1 MISLPRFS
9 VENRVLVN
17 MLMVTIIIGGAY
29 GGLTLV
35 REMFPESRPNQVA
48 ISTIYPGATPSEV
61 EKGIAIRIEEAIKDV
76 EDIDKIETHIGEG
89 SCTILVTMKSG
100 AKDIDLAVNDFKAA
114 IDTIPR
120 DELPEDAEET
130 RVMKFEPQ
138 LPVISVSI
146 YGDADEAALKDVG
159 REMRDELLL
168 LLPESKIEL
177 SGARK
182 AELLV
187 EVQPEKLTEYRLS
200 LAEIAETIR
209 HSNLDLPAG
218 QVKTPQQNVAVRTLM
233 ETDDADR
240 IAETILRTTVGGQL
254 VRISDVG
261 RVIDGFED
269 SDIRGRFNGHPS
281 VSITVY
287 KTGNGDAVE
296 IATRVKAYVAGRVR
310 QPMDWDWQTR
320 LKSRLGMD
328 VPAMRIYQQQK
339 NEPLPA
345 ALRVMVHTDLSRFI
359 ADRLDLVKRNGL
371 WGLVLVFCSLLFFL
385 NWRVAFWVMMGVVLS
400 IAGAIMVMHMIGET
414 LNLISMFGLIIALG
428 MLVDDAIVVGENVFA
443 RVEEGEE
450 PHLAAIKGAEEVAWP
465 VVIAV
470 MTTIGAFMPLMF
482 IEGQIG
488 DFMGVLPVVVTC
500 ALGISLLEALSI
512 LPCHL
517 AEWLMPVRQD
527 LGHAPPRHWLARIAR
542 PLRAAQQ
549 NAVRRFTEHH
559 YKWLLERAVRYRYV
573 TMALAVAGLLIALG
587 LVAGGRVPF
596 VFVQKM
602 DSETIVVSV
611 RMPVGTPI
619 EETQRTMEAIEALA
633 TDKNRFPEIK
643 TIYTLLGESLRIGEH
658 GTSSTNGTHLAQS
671 IIELTTVDERE
682 RPSEAIIAEMR
693 AETDHLPGVTWIKYE
708 SMQGGPGGAEI
719 EMEITGKILP
729 DLLAAAEVIKKTLA
743 GFSGVYDIADDFEA
757 GRREAQI
764 QLRDSAR
771 PLGITAR
778 SLALEVRGAFYGLE
792 ARTLQRDREDVDI
805 MVRFPEERRRHIY
818 ELEAMH
824 IATPDGRMIP
834 FREVARIEEAPGY
847 SSLRRV
853 DQRRAVVV
861 SADVDHSKGNPE
873 VITSALST
881 TIRQLEADY
890 PGLRIE
896 FGGNKRELAKSF
908 GSLKRDFL
916 IALVIIFVLLAGLFK
931 SYVQPMIVMTA
942 IPFGLIGAVA
952 GHYLMGYPLTILSI
966 IGIVALAGIAVND
979 SLILVDF
986 TNKETKEG
994 CSALEAVIQAG
1005 QRRLR
1010 PIILTSLTTILG
1022 LAPMMAE
1029 TSWQARFLIPMAI
1042 SISFG
1047 LLFTTILTL
1056 LVVPAIYLIVDDFFR
1071 MARWVWYGPM
1081 SRVTPA
1087 A

>member
-35 REMFPESRPNQVA
+35 REMFPESRPNQVS
-48 ISTIYPGATPSEV
+48 ISTLYPGATPSEV

-76 EDIDKIETHIGEG
+76 EDIDKIETQIGEG
-89 SCTILVTMKSG
+89 SCTLLVTMKSG
-100 AKDIDLAVNDFKAA
+100 AKDIDLVVNDFKAA

-138 LPVISVSI
+138 LPVISVSLF
-146 YGDADEAALKDVG
+146 GDMDEATLKEAG
-159 REMRDELLL
+159 RQVRDDLLL
-168 LLPESKIEL
+168 LLPQSKMEL
-177 SGARK
+177 SGVRK
-182 AELLV
+182 AELQV
-187 EVQPEKLTEYRLS
+187 EVQPEKLAEYRLS

-209 HSNLDLPAG
+209 QSNLDLPAG

-240 IAETILRTTVGGQL
+240 IAETILRTTAGGQL
-254 VRISDVG
+254 VRIRDVG

-281 VSITVY
+281 VCVTVY
-287 KTGNGDAVE
+287 KTGDGDAVE
-296 IATRVKAYVAGRVR
+296 IATRVKAYVAGRSR
-310 QPMDWDWQTR
+310 QPMDWDWLSR
-320 LKSRLGMD
+320 LKHRLGVD
-328 VPAMRIYQQQK
+328 VPAMRIYEQHK
-339 NEPLPA
+339 NEPFPA
-345 ALRVMVHTDLSRFI
+345 AVKVEVHTDLSRFI
-359 ADRLDLVKRNGL
+359 SDRLDLVKRNGL
-371 WGLVLVFCSLLFFL
+371 WGLILVFCSLLFFL

-400 IAGAIMVMHMIGET
+400 IAGAIMVMHLLGET

-428 MLVDDAIVVGENVFA
+428 MLVDDAIVVGENVFS
-443 RVEEGEE
+443 RVEQGEE
-450 PHLAAIKGAEEVAWP
+450 PHLAAVRGTEEVIWP

-470 MTTIGAFMPLMF
+470 LTTIGAFMPLLF

-500 ALGISLLEALSI
+500 ALSISLLEALSI

-517 AEWLMPVRQD
+517 AEWLMPVRRD
-527 LGHAPPRHWLARIAR
+527 LGHEPPRHWLARLAR

-559 YKWLLERAVRYRYV
+559 YAGLLKRAVRYRYV
-573 TMALAVAGLLIALG
+573 TVALALAGLMITVG
-587 LVAGGRVPF
+587 LVLGGRVPF

-602 DSETIVVSV
+602 DSETILLNV

-619 EETQRTMEAIEALA
+619 EETQRIMATIEALV
-633 TDKNRFPEIK
+633 TDQERFPEIK
-643 TIYTLLGESLRIGEH
+643 TIYTLVGASLRIGEH
-658 GTSSTNGTHLAQS
+658 GVSGVEATHLAQS
-671 IIELTTVDERE
+671 IIELTTMDERQ
-682 RPSEAIIAEMR
+682 RSSEAIIAELR
-693 AETDHLPGVTWIKYE
+693 AETDKLPGVTWIKYQ

-719 EMEITGKILP
+719 EMEISGKNLP
-729 DLLAAAEVIKKTLA
+729 DLLAAADVIKKTLA

-757 GRREAQI
+757 GRREVQI

-805 MVRFPEERRRHIY
+805 MVRFPEERRRQIY
-818 ELEAMH
+818 ELESMH

-847 SSLRRV
+847 SALRRV

-861 SADVDHSKGNPE
+861 SADVDHNQGNPE
-873 VITSALST
+873 EIIAAVNA

-890 PGLRIE
+890 PGLRVD

-916 IALVIIFVLLAGLFK
+916 IALVVIFVLLAGLFK
-931 SYVQPMIVMTA
+931 SYIQPMIVMTA
-942 IPFGLIGAVA
+942 IPFGLIGAVV

-966 IGIVALAGIAVND
+966 IGIVALTGIAVND

-986 TNKETKEG
+986 TNKETLQG
-994 CSALEAVIQAG
+994 SSAFEAIIKAG

-1047 LLFTTILTL
+1047 LIFTTVLTL
-1056 LVVPAIYLIVDDFFR
+1056 LVVPAIYLIVDDFLR
-1071 MARWVWYGPM
+1071 MADRVWYGPT
-1081 SRVTPA
+1081 SRIDYA